1 MIYKSPKL
9 KILQSKIL
17 NKSAIGNLKLKKID
31 VILQKILKIIKNIIK
46 ISVFS

>member
-17 NKSAIGNLKLKKID
+17 NKSANWKFEIEEN
-31 VILQKILKIIKNIIK
+31 
-46 ISVFS
+46 